1 MSTTD
6 FVTLS
11 GLDVKIDNDLL
22 SVESVCQKAQKYFET
37 EVVCTPCVFAG
48 SYGMKSGSV
57 GWRIDKKKD
66 SSLLG
71 FMVLSTGW
79 IANYP
84 LDFGAKVLK
93 MCVPFSAEWSQFH
106 SYKLRYVDGM
116 LEIKKAE

>member
-1 MSTTD
+1 
-6 FVTLS
+6 
-11 GLDVKIDNDLL
+11 
-22 SVESVCQKAQKYFET
+22 
-37 EVVCTPCVFAG
+37 
-48 SYGMKSGSV
+48 MKSGSV